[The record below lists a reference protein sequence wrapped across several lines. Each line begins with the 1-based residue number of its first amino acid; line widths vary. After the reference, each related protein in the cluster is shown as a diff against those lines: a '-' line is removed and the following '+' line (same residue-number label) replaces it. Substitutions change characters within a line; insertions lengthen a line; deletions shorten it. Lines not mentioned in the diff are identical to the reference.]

1 MRDVTTP
8 DGRTLR
14 LYEEGASGGPVVLV
28 HHGTPM
34 SGFLFGPHVR
44 DAEERGIRLVGY
56 DRPGY
61 GGSEAFPG
69 RAVADVAD
77 DVRTIADA
85 LEVDRLAV
93 WGLSGGGPH
102 ALACGALAADR
113 VAAVGSLGSVVPID
127 AEGLDFLAGMG
138 QTNLDEF
145 GAALL
150 GADALEEYL
159 RREERDLT
167 AATPEGVIAALEQM
181 LTPVDARALSGEVGE
196 YFANCMQEAVRPGL
210 AGWRDDDLAF
220 VKPWGFSLKEIRTPV
235 TLWHGTHD
243 LFVPI
248 AHGEWLAARI
258 PKVDAHLS
266 DEDGHLTLFQRVPQ
280 VHAWLLEHL

>member
-14 LYEEGASGGPVVLV
+14 LYEGGASDGPVVLV

-127 AEGLDFLAGMG
+127 AEGLDFLAGW
-138 QTNLDEF
+138 D
-145 GAALL
+145 
-150 GADALEEYL
+150 
-159 RREERDLT
+159 RRISTSSVRRCSVRT
-167 AATPEGVIAALEQM
+167 
-181 LTPVDARALSGEVGE
+181 LSR
-196 YFANCMQEAVRPGL
+196 NTSAVKSG
-210 AGWRDDDLAF
+210 
-220 VKPWGFSLKEIRTPV
+220 I
-235 TLWHGTHD
+235 
-243 LFVPI
+243 
-248 AHGEWLAARI
+248 
-258 PKVDAHLS
+258 
-266 DEDGHLTLFQRVPQ
+266 
-280 VHAWLLEHL
+280 

>member
-14 LYEEGASGGPVVLV
+14 LYEGGTSDGPVVLV

-85 LEVDRLAV
+85 PEVDRLAA
-93 WGLSGGGPH
+93 WGPSGRGPP
-102 ALACGALAADR
+102 APAA
-113 VAAVGSLGSVVPID
+113 GP
-127 AEGLDFLAGMG
+127 
-138 QTNLDEF
+138 
-145 GAALL
+145 
-150 GADALEEYL
+150 L
-159 RREERDLT
+159 RT
-167 AATPEGVIAALEQM
+167 A
-181 LTPVDARALSGEVGE
+181 
-196 YFANCMQEAVRPGL
+196 
-210 AGWRDDDLAF
+210 
-220 VKPWGFSLKEIRTPV
+220 
-235 TLWHGTHD
+235 
-243 LFVPI
+243 
-248 AHGEWLAARI
+248 
-258 PKVDAHLS
+258 
-266 DEDGHLTLFQRVPQ
+266 
-280 VHAWLLEHL
+280 

>member
-1 MRDVTTP
+1 MRDISTP

-14 LYEEGASGGPVVLV
+14 LHEGGAPDGPVILV

-34 SGFLFGPHVR
+34 SGFLYEHHVR

-69 RAVADVAD
+69 RSVADVAD
-77 DVRTIADA
+77 DVHTIADA
-85 LEVDRLAV
+85 LGVDRLAV

-102 ALACGALAADR
+102 ALACGAVASDT
-113 VAAVGSLGSVVPID
+113 VAAVASLASVAPHD
-127 AEGLDFLAGMG
+127 AGGLDWLAGMG
-138 QTNLDEF
+138 QTNIEEF
-145 GAALL
+145 GAALE
-150 GADALEEYL
+150 GPETLERYL
-159 RREERDLT
+159 VTQERHLT
-167 AATPEGVIAALEQM
+167 AASAEGVIAALENL
-181 LTPVDARALSGEVGE
+181 LTPVDAQALNGTVGE
-196 YFANCMQEAVRPGL
+196 YFASCMREAVRPGI

-220 VKPWGFSLKEIRTPV
+220 AKPWGFSVEEIETPV
-235 TLWHGTHD
+235 VLWHGEHD

-248 AHGEWLAARI
+248 AHGEWLAERI
-258 PKVDAHLS
+258 PNVDAHLS
-266 DEDGHLTLFQRVPQ
+266 DKDGHLTLLQRVPE